1 MQQSSS
7 VTLPP
12 MPPVWNPFG
21 APRQWTPG
29 DGAAPALNG
38 YVNGSAAAPAAR
50 PLRLANSALL
60 PAAARHNP
68 FAFMPRWEGAA
79 AAGAPAAPAEQDPG
93 AADQGLRRAT
103 SVTLPPM
110 APVWNPFAGA
120 ARWSPENG
128 VAARA
133 AQALPA
139 AAAGGPRAPPAPSEP
154 APNAGGAARPGS
166 GPGAAEGS
174 RSAPGPLGPGAPGR
188 GAASRDAIAEQS
200 PGLVACV
207 PGPPPPP
214 PALPFLART
223 RDPFEPG
230 PGEGPPALPPLWPS
244 PTPPA
249 PPPPALP
256 FIAYR
261 ARSFDPEEGSPG
273 VRDGMVRG
281 SAARLRAG
289 DAVADAA
296 GRPAPLG
303 EPGGLGGSLTPS
315 AAPPS
320 SPPAALPF
328 VGCARRSFNRHDS
341 NDSTAGELPPV
352 LPLLLPAQPQAP
364 APGALPFAAQAAAGF
379 PPRAGDAGGDA
390 PVHAGTAQAE
400 PTQVAVGGRLGADEA
415 AAGSA
420 SVGSVG
426 GMRGALSEI
435 EAPHEAAVERA
446 AASGAAD
453 ERGRAGVDA
462 DLAPQGGGGGSSSGG
477 KAAGRAGSKEG
488 LEMPACHPL
497 WLTFENAA
505 IEEKFRIW
513 HSAQMSK
520 VRACAVAGRRLRI
533 CIMPLSLTACAGE
546 CRSSTGRWAAVC
558 SRAVAGSHAAV
569 TMQPWHVLHAG
580 ALYRLPAPW
589 TPQLS
594 ALCHRGRPGRLMTP
608 RTAHGTCARR
618 WTPSM
623 WASPSSSSCGWASAS
638 RTAWRSTRRSRTRLS
653 WRSWAPCSLCSG
665 WRATGAAAQ
674 HPAAMPPALCCC
686 TPCSVSPRCSH
697 RRGDPVLAVL
707 VGGCAVL
714 GRPQLLDAPC
724 HASSQLGF

>member
-1 MQQSSS
+1 MPGSASRPERVRAGKVSLLSSDVVMFAKQAPHVRGMNGGRPAAAGEAAPRGTAGS
-7 VTLPP
+7 GAAASEAPRALVADDGDGPGGPGPARMPRASAVTLPP
-12 MPPVWNPFG
+12 VPPMWNPFG

-29 DGAAPALNG
+29 DGAGPALNG

-68 FAFMPRWEGAA
+68 FAVMPRWEGV
-79 AAGAPAAPAEQDPG
+79 AAGGDPAAPGAAGQDPG

-128 VAARA
+128 AAARA

-139 AAAGGPRAPPAPSEP
+139 AAAGGHRAPPAASEP
-154 APNAGGAARPGS
+154 APNAGGAAPPGF
-166 GPGAAEGS
+166 GPGEAAGA

-188 GAASRDAIAEQS
+188 CAWSGDATAEQS

-214 PALPFLART
+214 PALPFLAHT

-273 VRDGMVRG
+273 VPNGMVRG
-281 SAARLRAG
+281 LAARPRTG
-289 DAVADAA
+289 DALADAA
-296 GRPAPLG
+296 GRPALLG
-303 EPGGLGGSLTPS
+303 EPGGLGRSLTPS

-328 VGCARRSFNRHDS
+328 VGCARRSFNRRDS
-341 NDSTAGELPPV
+341 ADSTAGELPPV
-352 LPLLLPAQPQAP
+352 LPLLLPSQPQAP

-379 PPRAGDAGGDA
+379 PPGEGDAGGEA

-400 PTQVAVGGRLGADEA
+400 PTPAAVGGWLGGEEA
-415 AAGSA
+415 VAGGA
-420 SVGSVG
+420 SVGSVAR
-426 GMRGALSEI
+426 MRGSLSEI
-435 EAPHEAAVERA
+435 EAPREAAVERA

-453 ERGRAGVDA
+453 GRGRAAADA
-462 DLAPQGGGGGSSSGG
+462 DPTPQGGGGGSSSGV
-477 KAAGRAGSKEG
+477 KAAGRAGGKEG

-505 IEEKFRIW
+505 IEEKFRAW

-520 VRACAVAGRRLRI
+520 VRARAVAGRHLRVPVT
-533 CIMPLSLTACAGE
+533 PLSLVFCAGE
-546 CRSSTGRWAAVC
+546 CHSGSGCWAAAC
-558 SRAVAGSHAAV
+558 SRAVAASHPAV
-569 TMQPWHVLHAG
+569 TAQP
-580 ALYRLPAPW
+580 
-589 TPQLS
+589 
-594 ALCHRGRPGRLMTP
+594 
-608 RTAHGTCARR
+608 
-618 WTPSM
+618 
-623 WASPSSSSCGWASAS
+623 
-638 RTAWRSTRRSRTRLS
+638 
-653 WRSWAPCSLCSG
+653 
-665 WRATGAAAQ
+665 
-674 HPAAMPPALCCC
+674 
-686 TPCSVSPRCSH
+686 
-697 RRGDPVLAVL
+697 
-707 VGGCAVL
+707 
-714 GRPQLLDAPC
+714 
-724 HASSQLGF
+724 